1 MLFFNIFFDTDII
14 RFIEVELYSFLDIPF
29 SFRVSFIMFA
39 LTRFKLFNFLLY
51 YTYTIVT
58 FL

>member
-14 RFIEVELYSFLDIPF
+14 RFTEELYPFLDIPF

-39 LTRFKLFNFLLY
+39 LTRFKLFNFLLC
-51 YTYTIVT
+51 YTYIIVT